1 MLVSKGLL
9 SVLKLACAGP
19 PHRLIW
25 SCRIRVH
32 TRSERILLACSTTES
47 VLRGEAIRSAM
58 IRCMHKLGCV
68 PKLPLVPLQ
77 ELVSHFC
84 IQKDKLLS
92 MYDGMVVGGVRL
104 PIADGEVI
112 GVDFEGHP
120 EPSLVQIACSAG
132 LMFFRPEDEACRSI
146 LRSERH
152 VHAVFGRHEM
162 GMVANPLNVQERI
175 LPFLPLP
182 YGKQSWSLAD
192 CFQIFGPIRG
202 WKDKSIH
209 ERVDWSSD
217 AMTSEMKRYACVD
230 AIAHMM
236 LAFKV
241 LSFEKAHQ
249 TAYRRRILALTDMNV
264 RLVQARHG
272 LVSDGLDGGGEER
285 FRRKSGG
292 GILWPPPDHSHPSPP
307 RHSPWIPT
315 TAESMTMKDF

>member
-9 SVLKLACAGP
+9 SVIKLASAGP
-19 PHRLIW
+19 PHCLIW
-25 SCRIRVH
+25 SCRIWVH
-32 TRSERILLACSTTES
+32 TRTERILLARSTTES
-47 VLRGEAIRSAM
+47 GLRGEAIRSAM
-58 IRCMHKLGCV
+58 GRCMMRLGCV
-68 PKLPLVPLQ
+68 QKLPLVPL
-77 ELVSHFC
+77 EDLVSHFC
-84 IQKDKLLS
+84 IRKDKLLS
-92 MYDGMVVGGVRL
+92 LYDGMAVGGVRL
-104 PIADGEVI
+104 PIGDGEVV

-132 LMFFRPEDEACRSI
+132 LMLFRPEDEACRSI
-146 LRSERH
+146 LESDRC

-162 GMVANPLNVQERI
+162 GRVANPLNVQERI

-230 AIAHMM
+230 AIAHVV

-241 LSFEKAHQ
+241 LSLEKAHQ
-249 TAYRRRILALTDMNV
+249 TAYRRRMLALTDMNLQLLRD
-264 RLVQARHG
+264 RL
-272 LVSDGLDGGGEER
+272 GGG
-285 FRRKSGG
+285 K
-292 GILWPPPDHSHPSPP
+292 LPSTPYP
-307 RHSPWIPT
+307 VPHAQS
-315 TAESMTMKDF
+315 